1 MEYREVESSNIAAL
15 AHSGTTLAVKFH
27 NGTEYHYSG
36 VPVEI
41 FDQLIQAAS
50 VGRTFNELIKS
61 RPDDYPYNRAA

>member
-1 MEYREVESSNIAAL
+1 MKYKEVESSNIAAL
-15 AHSGTTLAVKFH
+15 AHSENTLAVKFK

-41 FDQLIQAAS
+41 FDQLVQAAS

-61 RPDDYPYNRAA
+61 RPSDYPYVRAA